1 MPGYGCFSTKAQTP
15 ADQKYHGLVCRRHQR
30 SLGPHQTSVGAARG
44 WRWPAGP
51 GPVPRPPQASVP
63 TTRQNEQS
71 VHLANTPS
79 SLDSTHTPPGTGGPS
94 HLGIH
99 LALIPPMHQTRP
111 NTRTYGRAQTGQQ
124 NRTRADPGAQRNV
137 RGRPNQPTAT
147 HAAPRRPARKAVGGA
162 AHSASA
168 RQTHLRRASS
178 QGLEP
183 RSACG
188 GEEG

>member
-1 MPGYGCFSTKAQTP
+1 MAASRPKPKHLLTKSTTAWSVDDTRGAWGPTRPASEQPEGGGGRLAQ
-15 ADQKYHGLVCRRHQR
+15 AQSHGLPKPRCP
-30 SLGPHQTSVGAARG
+30 PHDRMSRACT
-44 WRWPAGP
+44 WPT
-51 GPVPRPPQASVP
+51 PPPPSTAP
-63 TTRQNEQS
+63 T
-71 VHLANTPS
+71 P
-79 SLDSTHTPPGTGGPS
+79 PPGTGGPS

-162 AHSASA
+162 ARSASA